1 MAKYDPLRDY
11 LRRQRATALEM
22 SFVEIERKLGYM
34 LPKSANLPQWWD
46 GPADDHTRQVQRHAW
61 TQAGYEASLN
71 PARIASPLQ
80 GSPLTVRAATARRTT
95 GSFPVRA

>member
-46 GPADDHTRQVQRHAW
+46 GSTNDDRRQVQHQAW
-61 TQAGYEASLN
+61 AEAGYEAVLN
-71 PARIASPLQ
+71 PGGDCVTFTRI
-80 GSPLTVRAATARRTT
+80 VR
-95 GSFPVRA
+95 S